1 MKNIR
6 NNDNNQILSTL
17 DFINKEFLI
26 KKKFF
31 LFIIVGLSVIGVAF
45 VIYNISKKVIT
56 IKQNVDIVKLKKLDM
71 NVDAKNAIITYFL
84 RDKEKFILYG
94 KKLENTIKNQNLLN
108 DCIIKTPHIRG
119 KIYKGPT
126 KIIELTGA
134 ELNIPFYT
142 KLINGKNYIEFTELK
157 GDISDIL
164 TSKKPFQ
171 VYDDDMY
178 LSGDNVILKP
188 NTNYIKITKKP
199 HLIIDNE
206 YKTHIND
213 KNYSYKNS
221 TNFYDLKA
229 KIFEVF
235 GDEGLFLAD
244 KNVVLT
250 RKNDIIKSQHLKAT
264 VEKNTNKI
272 DYIFLSKD
280 VLIQNKDSEI
290 VADYGFFQANKN
302 MVVFYKNVI
311 AKTKTQK
318 TNGDFYIYN
327 TQNENGSTFNQYTIL
342 SKQEQGEFYNLLEHL
357 KKHLSKDE
365 EEYIDFV
372 IKSNKEYIKKYNSN
386 KKQKKTERV
395 VLDRSKKVRAKISND

>member
-1 MKNIR
+1 MKNTTYE
-6 NNDNNQILSTL
+6 NNNQILDTL
-17 DFINKEFLI
+17 SVINKDFII

-31 LFIIVGLSVIGVAF
+31 LFILIGLVAVGIAF
-45 VIYNISKKVIT
+45 FVYNISKKAIT
-56 IKQNVDIVKLKKLDM
+56 IKQSVKNINLKIFDT
-71 NVDAKNAIITYFL
+71 NIYAKNAIITHFL
-84 RDKEKFILYG
+84 SDSEKFILYG
-94 KKLENTIKNQNLLN
+94 KTLENTQRNKNILHN
-108 DCIIKTPHIRG
+108 CIIKTPHIRG
-119 KIYKGPT
+119 KLYKGPT
-126 KIIELTGA
+126 NKIELINNYI
-134 ELNIPFYT
+134 NIPEYT
-142 KLINGKNYIEFTELK
+142 KLTNKQFYIEFTKLNGELNGELK
-157 GDISDIL
+157 S
-164 TSKKPFQ
+164 SSPFS
-171 VYDDDMY
+171 VYDNDMY

-188 NTNYIKITKKP
+188 NSNYVKITKKP

-206 YKTHIND
+206 YKKHIND

-221 TNFYDLKA
+221 EDFYDLKA

-264 VEKNTNKI
+264 IEKNTNKI

-290 VADYGFFQANKN
+290 VADYGFFKANKN
-302 MVVFYKNVI
+302 MVVFYKNVV

-318 TNGDFYIYN
+318 TSGDFYIYN

-365 EEYIDFV
+365 SEYIDFV

-386 KKQKKTERV
+386 KKQKITERV
-395 VLDRSKKVRAKISND
+395 VLDRNKKVRAKISND